1 MTTIIGQG
9 DFKYQVAEGWGKLPA
24 GWKFGDVAAV
34 GIDSKDRVYA
44 FNRGEHPMVVF
55 DREGNFLN
63 SWGEGVFKR
72 AHGVQMGPDDTIY
85 LTDDGDHT
93 GQSISGFQMMHTVA
107 LPMK

>member
-9 DFKYQVAEGWGKLPA
+9 NFKYRVAEGWGKLPA

-55 DREGNFLN
+55 DRDGNFLGVSALLYGWISSPSLRPIDSRN
-63 SWGEGVFKR
+63 SILSMSR
-72 AHGVQMGPDDTIY
+72 SSANSSMTA
-85 LTDDGDHT
+85 
-93 GQSISGFQMMHTVA
+93 GF
-107 LPMK
+107 L